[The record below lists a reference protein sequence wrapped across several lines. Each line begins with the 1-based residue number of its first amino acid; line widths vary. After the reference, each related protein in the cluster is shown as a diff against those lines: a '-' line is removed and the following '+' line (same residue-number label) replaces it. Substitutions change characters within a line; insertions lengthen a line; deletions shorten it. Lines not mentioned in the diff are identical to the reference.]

1 MGANNKLCVRVLI
14 FTLLERQTMARVR
27 RSILLACVA
36 FLVTIT
42 ALAQKPAEKK
52 SYTFHGKVESVD
64 KAAKSLNV
72 QNERIEGWME
82 AMTMLY
88 PVDDV
93 SILDKLKAGDLITA
107 TVYDGD
113 YSLHNIK
120 IVSQSQG
127 DSKK

>member
-1 MGANNKLCVRVLI
+1 MTHL
-14 FTLLERQTMARVR
+14 R

-36 FLVTIT
+36 FLV
-42 ALAQKPAEKK
+42 AMMAMGQKPAEKK

-72 QNERIEGWME
+72 QNEAIEGWMG

-93 SILDKLKAGDLITA
+93 SVFDKLKAGDLITA

-120 IVSQSQG
+120 IVPKG
-127 DSKK
+127 DGAAKK

>member
-1 MGANNKLCVRVLI
+1 MG
-14 FTLLERQTMARVR
+14 
-27 RSILLACVA
+27 
-36 FLVTIT
+36 
-42 ALAQKPAEKK
+42 QKPAEKK
-52 SYTFHGKVESVD
+52 SYTFHGKVEAVD

-72 QNERIEGWME
+72 QNEAIEGWMG

-93 SILDKLKAGDLITA
+93 SVLDKLKAGDLITA

-120 IVSQSQG
+120 IVPKSDG
-127 DSKK
+127 AAKK